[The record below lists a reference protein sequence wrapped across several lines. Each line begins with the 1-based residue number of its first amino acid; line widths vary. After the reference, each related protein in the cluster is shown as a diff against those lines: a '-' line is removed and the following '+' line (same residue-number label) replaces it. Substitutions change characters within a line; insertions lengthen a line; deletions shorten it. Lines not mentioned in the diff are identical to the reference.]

1 MVIIAL
7 NLEGSYV
14 RISVHNTHGHQTLH
28 CGISEDTLFF
38 FDRQFCEWWHE
49 VGGREA
55 IFAFLPQ
62 IRCLDSSLPCG
73 SDENIQIAGPR

>member
-1 MVIIAL
+1 MS
-7 NLEGSYV
+7 GSLCITHMGIKPCTV
-14 RISVHNTHGHQTLH
+14 GSLRIRS
-28 CGISEDTLFF
+28 FF

-62 IRCLDSSLPCG
+62 IRCLGFSLPCG